1 MFHRGRRVAPG
12 AGRSRF
18 PRGRPGES
26 RVIADRRRALW
37 FACFWIAVGVG
48 SYVLGV
54 QLEMGQRAEDTV
66 LDAAE
71 FTTSPPPPL
80 NLVSIPSVAIALGVV
95 ALIALVAHGI
105 RRALVFTVVPVLA
118 IIASQLLKQVWLTR
132 PQLFELDVPN
142 TFPSGHMTV
151 FTVVTAA
158 LIWAVPSAI
167 RGFVTIA
174 GAVLL
179 SAVGWQLLAY
189 GWHRPSDVLGG
200 IALGTAAFAL
210 ACLIRPVT
218 SRGSVVLGRTFAV
231 GLVLVGWIV
240 VAAALVLGAIAAWN
254 GNAATLLSAGQ
265 FGCIG
270 AATLASRALLLLSTP
285 RS

>member
-1 MFHRGRRVAPG
+1 
-12 AGRSRF
+12 
-18 PRGRPGES
+18 
-26 RVIADRRRALW
+26 VIGGGGRRRALW
-37 FACFWIAVGVG
+37 FAIFWIAVGVG

-54 QLEMGQRAEDTV
+54 QLEVGQRAEDSV

-95 ALIALVAHGI
+95 AVVALLAHGVK
-105 RRALVFTVVPVLA
+105 RALVVTVVPALA
-118 IIASQLLKQVWLTR
+118 IVASQLLKQVWLTR
-132 PQLFELDVPN
+132 PQLFDLDVPN

-151 FTVVTAA
+151 FAVVTAA
-158 LIWAVPSAI
+158 LVWAVPTRA
-167 RGFVTIA
+167 RGFLAVA

-200 IALGTAAFAL
+200 LALGTTAFAL
-210 ACLIRPVT
+210 ACLIRPAT
-218 SRGSVVLGRTFAV
+218 SRGSIVLGRTLAV
-231 GLVLVGWIV
+231 GLALVGWIM
-240 VAAALVLGAIAAWN
+240 VAAALVLAAVAAWN

-270 AATLASRALLLLSTP
+270 AATLASRTLLLLSVGRT
-285 RS
+285 